1 MTKLSVIG
9 RILRNCKFI
18 LFTYQIKKFI
28 LPAQLR
34 PACAR
39 AMAKESARFLVTCL
53 LQGNETVNHKKILT
67 KDLILLQ

>member
-1 MTKLSVIG
+1 MTKLSVIE

-18 LFTYQIKKFI
+18 LCTYQIKKFI

-39 AMAKESARFLVTCL
+39 AMAKESARILCERFLNSVFYV
-53 LQGNETVNHKKILT
+53 EHYMKF
-67 KDLILLQ
+67 